1 MLAISLKFPAK
12 RFHATPWGRQVNEGA
27 VEWPPSPWRL
37 LRSLVATWHHKFS
50 DVPIAQIRDLIESL
64 ASPPRFKLPSASQGH
79 TRHYMPAVNDDR
91 TKVFDTFIAVEAD
104 DAVIAIWPD
113 VSLDASQSDLLD
125 KLLNAMTYFG
135 RAESWVCGHVMKN
148 DSVTADV
155 EPLEL
160 GVEPL
165 DGYELVR
172 TLVPVSAEEHSAWF
186 VQTRDERR
194 QQKLSELIA
203 AANAKGKPSDK
214 LKLSKKD
221 EELLDSSIPSTLFD
235 ALHADSAEL
244 RKAGWNVPPGAR
256 WVNYTRPEHAFAMN
270 PRKHIQMRDRNQLPT
285 IARFAVCG
293 SVRPLLTDAIIIG
306 EQVRHVAMGCSKK
319 IRDDNNSA
327 AVFSGKRADGSPLD
341 GGHQHA
347 HFLCE
352 ASNGDARITHIT
364 VFAPM
369 GFDSSDELAFSRLA
383 QCGVWGRD
391 GYELQL
397 VLIGVGNPE
406 EFGGTNEKAGQ
417 SRLLATNRV
426 WQSRTPFVLTRHL
439 TRKGMPSSETIAA
452 DPRLLAEL
460 TDAVRFEL
468 AQREQFQTMAADV
481 IIESLLDRTQLGTNL
496 SGHFTSWLKFRR
508 ERQNGHGSKA
518 GSNGFGFR
526 LTFPQLVTGP
536 IALGYGCHFGLGLFE
551 AEKESK
557 STA

>member
-37 LRSLVATWHHKFS
+37 LRSLVATWHHKFPE
-50 DVPIAQIRDLIESL
+50 VPVAHIRDLVESL

-91 TKVFDTFIAVEAD
+91 TKVFDTFIAVEPD
-104 DAVIAIWPD
+104 DAVIAVWPD
-113 VSLDASQSDLLD
+113 VSLDESQSDLLD
-125 KLLNAMTYFG
+125 KLINAMTYFG
-135 RAESWVCGHVMKN
+135 RAESWVCGQVIHN
-148 DSVTADV
+148 DSITADV
-155 EPLEL
+155 EP
-160 GVEPL
+160 VEPGIEPS

-186 VQTRDERR
+186 AQTRDELR
-194 QQKLSELIA
+194 QRKLSEQIA
-203 AANAKGKPSDK
+203 AATAKGKPSEK

-221 EELLDSSIPSTLFD
+221 EELLDSSIPATLFD
-235 ALHADSAEL
+235 ALHADTAEL
-244 RKAGWNVPPGAR
+244 RKAGWNLPPGAR
-256 WVNYTRPEHAFAMN
+256 WVNYTRPANAFAMN
-270 PRKHIQMRDRNQLPT
+270 PRKHIRMRDRYERPT
-285 IARFAVCG
+285 TARFAVCG

-306 EQVRHVAMGCSKK
+306 EQVRHVIMGCSKK
-319 IRDDNNSA
+319 MREDNNSS
-327 AVFSGKRADGSPLD
+327 AVFSGKQPDGSPLA

-352 ASNGDARITHIT
+352 AANGDARITHIT
-364 VFAPM
+364 LFAPM
-369 GFDSSDELAFSRLA
+369 GFESSDELAFSRLA

-391 GYELQL
+391 GYDLQL

-417 SRLLATNRV
+417 SRLLATSRV
-426 WQSRTPFVLTRHL
+426 WRSRTPFVLTRHL
-439 TRKGMPSSETIAA
+439 TRKGMPSSEMIAA
-452 DPRLLAEL
+452 DPSLLVEL
-460 TDAVRFEL
+460 TNAVRFEL
-468 AQREQFQTMAADV
+468 AQREQFQSMADGV
-481 IIESLLDRTQLGTNL
+481 MIEPLLNSMQMGTSLG
-496 SGHFTSWLKFRR
+496 GHFTSWLKFRR

-526 LTFPQLVTGP
+526 LTFPRPVTGP
-536 IALGYGCHFGLGLFE
+536 IALGYGCHFGLGSFE
-551 AEKESK
+551 AEVDSK